1 MTKLKS
7 ILGEKKE
14 AIVKRWLEN
23 TTASY
28 APETSA
34 FLNRGKDRFAN
45 PVGHA
50 LRAGT
55 RAIFESILD
64 GMETDRICRHLDDI
78 IRIRAI
84 QDFSPSQ
91 AVSFVFLLKKAVRVE
106 LGKEAEDPRLL
117 AELTELDA
125 DIDRIAL
132 LAFDVYTKCREQLC
146 EIRVSEIK
154 RSVAAVM
161 ERFNRSDS
169 DSASARDR
177 SETKS
182 KCTNEKRGTDR

>member
-1 MTKLKS
+1 MTKLRS

-14 AIVKRWLEN
+14 AIVKRWLED

-28 APETSA
+28 APETRA

-50 LRAGT
+50 LRVGT
-55 RAIFESILD
+55 QAVFENLLE
-64 GMETDRICRHLDDI
+64 GMEPDRICSHLDDI

-91 AVSFVFLLKKAVRVE
+91 AVSFVFLLKKAVRAE

-117 AELTELDA
+117 VELTELDA
-125 DIDRIAL
+125 DVDRIAL
-132 LAFDVYTKCREQLC
+132 LAFDVYTRCREQVC
-146 EIRVSEIK
+146 ELRVSEVK
-154 RSVAAVM
+154 RSVAAIM
-161 ERFNRSDS
+161 ERFNRSGP
-169 DSASARDR
+169 DSASAPDR

-182 KCTNEKRGTDR
+182 KCTNEKRGGDR